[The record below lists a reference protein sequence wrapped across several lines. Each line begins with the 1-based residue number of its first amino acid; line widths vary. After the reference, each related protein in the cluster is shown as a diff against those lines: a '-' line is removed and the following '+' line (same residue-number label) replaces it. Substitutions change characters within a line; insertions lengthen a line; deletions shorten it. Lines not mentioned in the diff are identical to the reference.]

1 MTDAKVFTATR
12 AEIDQCVSLL
22 ALAFSTD
29 PAARWVYK
37 DPHAYTQHFPRF
49 IRAFGCAAFDYDT
62 AHHVDGCA
70 TALWIPPG
78 EAPSEDALVAVIE
91 ESIPRAEQALVFELF
106 EEMGRN
112 HPDEPHWY
120 LPLIGSDPAQQG
132 RGHGSAL
139 LKHALALCDVQK
151 MRAYL
156 EATSPR
162 NVALYQR
169 HGFEVTGEVRVGT
182 CPVIT
187 PMVRQPR

>member
-37 DPHAYTQHFPRF
+37 DPHAYTEHFPRF
-49 IRAFGCAAFDYDT
+49 IRAFGYAAFDYDT

-78 EAPSEDALVAVIE
+78 EAPSEDALGAVIE

-112 HPDEPHWY
+112 HPDEPHW
-120 LPLIGSDPAQQG
+120 
-132 RGHGSAL
+132 
-139 LKHALALCDVQK
+139 
-151 MRAYL
+151 
-156 EATSPR
+156 
-162 NVALYQR
+162 
-169 HGFEVTGEVRVGT
+169 
-182 CPVIT
+182 
-187 PMVRQPR
+187 